1 MPLRAEEGQYGSG
14 TVAGGGFGNKV
25 KPEISPESDASKDDA
40 FRFGTAK
47 NTDPYS
53 GGHPNHGSGSTGGAG
68 FGNKTS
74 DGFGSGTSGGSVSR
88 CLFSGGGGCS
98 AFDITNS

>member
-14 TVAGGGFGNKV
+14 TAAGGGFGNKV
-25 KPEISPESDASKDDA
+25 KPDITHDGDDDDN
-40 FRFGTAK
+40 FRFGTSR

-53 GGHPNHGSGSTGGAG
+53 GMHPKHGSGSTGGAG

-74 DGFGSGTSGGSVSR
+74 DGFGDGKLRRSV
-88 CLFSGGGGCS
+88 
-98 AFDITNS
+98 